1 MRKIASL
8 IAEVWLWAFCAI
20 GDGGLVITDQARSLS
35 AIRGLASMVTL
46 SQVALRAG
54 CSVATA
60 SRALNRTG
68 VVSDE
73 MIRRVRRAAA
83 ELGYR
88 VAGHGAGAARRR
100 PAIGVLIPSIT
111 NPVFAS
117 SLASIQ
123 NRMLIAGHGVL
134 IAQSDYDPARE
145 ADAVAALISE
155 QPTGLILTVC
165 DAERSEALPAVL
177 PPTVLLSNAP
187 TERFPAA
194 VSADNRAAGRDI
206 AEHLLTLGHRRIVFV
221 SGHFGASDRAKLR
234 YCGYCDALAAA
245 RIEAFPAVQI
255 PFVEGF
261 DALDLS
267 DALSRFAPTAIIASN
282 DLLALGVMAAL
293 RRHGFSV
300 PEDVSVAGFDGIAI
314 GRLTHPV
321 LTTVEMPDATMGAA
335 AASLLLDMAEN
346 AAPPRHLQVA
356 HRIRVGGT
364 TRDITA

>member
-1 MRKIASL
+1 
-8 IAEVWLWAFCAI
+8 
-20 GDGGLVITDQARSLS
+20 
-35 AIRGLASMVTL
+35 MVTI

-54 CSVATA
+54 CSVATV
-60 SRALNRTG
+60 SRVLNRTG
-68 VVSDE
+68 PVSDE

-88 VAGHGAGAARRR
+88 LTGHASGPSKRR

-145 ADAVAALISE
+145 ADAVAALMNE

-165 DAERSEALPAVL
+165 DAERCEALPSRL
-177 PPTVLLSNAP
+177 PPTVLLSNPP
-187 TERFPAA
+187 TARFPAA
-194 VSADNRAAGRDI
+194 VGADNRAAGRDI
-206 AEHLLTLGHRRIVFV
+206 ADFLLALGHRRILFV
-221 SGHFGASDRAKLR
+221 SGHFGASDRARLR
-234 YCGYCDALAAA
+234 YGGYCDAMVTA
-245 RIEAFPAVQI
+245 RHPAFDAVQI
-255 PFVEGF
+255 PFVDGF

-267 DALSRFAPTAIIASN
+267 DPLSRFSPSAIIASN
-282 DLLALGVMAAL
+282 DLLALGVIAAL
-293 RRHGFSV
+293 RRHGLAV
-300 PEDVSVAGFDGIAI
+300 PQDISVAGFDGIAI

-346 AAPPRHLQVA
+346 AVAPRHLQVA
-356 HRIRVGGT
+356 HRIRPGGT
-364 TRDITA
+364 VRDIRADS